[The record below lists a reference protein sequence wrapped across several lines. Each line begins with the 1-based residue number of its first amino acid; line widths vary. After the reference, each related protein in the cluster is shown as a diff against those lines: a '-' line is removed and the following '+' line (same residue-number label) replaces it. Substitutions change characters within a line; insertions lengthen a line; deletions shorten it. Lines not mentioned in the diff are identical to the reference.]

1 MIDRDIEASMILQER
16 IYQYERSKNSMMLH
30 LYFKE
35 DEMLPDPQ
43 NYVYNEITIPEGVA
57 YLKIYFNVKKLILP
71 TSLNLIDY
79 QAPMPT
85 DLECNIPP
93 NIDRYIIENINIIGK
108 EFYELFPFLNSD
120 ESNGYMYD
128 NNSMYIDCS
137 LNGVKLNTIINTKY
151 TKYFNKTP
159 QYITPSSNESNEYIN
174 RNIIRWGLHSS
185 IIREIIE
192 YEATT
197 KYTKYFCKAPQSSSI
212 REIMRE
218 IIEYEARIKQGR
230 EFRLAVKEELVAMAW
245 HPRRVDRWIH
255 ADIDLLDL

>member
-1 MIDRDIEASMILQER
+1 
-16 IYQYERSKNSMMLH
+16 
-30 LYFKE
+30 
-35 DEMLPDPQ
+35 MLPDPQ
-43 NYVYNEITIPEGVA
+43 NYVYNEITIPEGVFH
-57 YLKIYFNVKKLILP
+57 LVISINVRKLILP
-71 TSLNLIDY
+71 TSLRLIEY

-93 NIDRYIIENINIIGK
+93 NIERYYIENVNIIGK
-108 EFYELFPFLNSD
+108 EFHELFPFLNSD
-120 ESNGYMYD
+120 ESNVYSHD
-128 NNSMYIDCS
+128 NSMYVRCS
-137 LNGVKLNTIINTKY
+137 LNGVQLNTIINTKY
-151 TKYFNKTP
+151 TKYFGKAP
-159 QYITPSSNESNEYIN
+159 QYIYNSSRADECIN
-174 RNIIRWGLHSS
+174 KNVIWWRLHSS

-212 REIMRE
+212 RDIMRE